1 MTLIRSLPLLLLA
14 LLAACGPA
22 DRIPVVS
29 APPPPARIEDG
40 LDRVNGQDVRALVRM
55 VDRKADELTATLGDM
70 TEARTLLLSALLIA
84 DELNDLRGAAAVA
97 RNESPAESAPD
108 PAYAV
113 AIERIAERVERLA
126 SQLQLGGE

>member
-1 MTLIRSLPLLLLA
+1 M
-14 LLAACGPA
+14 A
-22 DRIPVVS
+22 DVEVTVS
-29 APPPPARIEDG
+29 GRRYKLSCRDGEEDH
-40 LDRVNGQDVRALVRM
+40 LRALVRM
-55 VDRKADELTATLGDM
+55 VDRKADELTAALGDM

>member
-1 MTLIRSLPLLLLA
+1 M
-14 LLAACGPA
+14 A
-22 DRIPVVS
+22 DVEVTVAGRRYKLS
-29 APPPPARIEDG
+29 CRDGEEDH
-40 LDRVNGQDVRALVRM
+40 LRALVRT
-55 VDRKADELTATLGDM
+55 VDVKAVELTGALGEM

-97 RNESPAESAPD
+97 RNESPAEGEPD

-126 SQLQLGGE
+126 AKLEQPGA